1 MASQTAPGERL
12 RHQHPVAR
20 PETAIHFT
28 NGVCVVRGEGKHLGL
43 SHDAAYKNRDLT
55 DALKMSSVPTN
66 SQTIKLLSYQ
76 LKKKKT
82 PHGGYLHFKT
92 ELFLAFGSKTE
103 RTLCVCS

>member
-76 LKKKKT
+76 LKKKK
-82 PHGGYLHFKT
+82 HRMEDICISRQNYF
-92 ELFLAFGSKTE
+92 
-103 RTLCVCS
+103 